1 MGFPGITGPL
11 IVYLSTVTVTATC
24 LLFPN
29 IPVHTAKLSR
39 LLTSWTEN
47 KTSRNHSD
55 QYFIVSAETL
65 AYA

>member
-11 IVYLSTVTVTATC
+11 IIYLSTVTVTATC

-29 IPVHTAKLSR
+29 IPVRTAKVSR

-55 QYFIVSAETL
+55 QYFIVGAETL